1 MSKTIDEQLERL
13 ASAQERTAEAQERS
27 ATALEGILE
36 AVLNFKFEQVGNIA
50 VAGVNAAEADD
61 AGTDDEPATEETAVE
76 ETQAEVAEEAEA
88 EEQQP
93 EPEPEPDAQDE
104 PDDAAEAEAGDAPG
118 DEGDPLGDGDA
129 AVDEPELPAKLT
141 NDTLRGFARDLME
154 KEGKAAVFEV
164 LAEVGKGYKAVGE
177 VSKEDLKEAH
187 LKMAARLKG

>member
-27 ATALEGILE
+27 ATALEGIL
-36 AVLNFKFEQVGNIA
+36 KA
-50 VAGVNAAEADD
+50 VASATVSVRVTETNDD

-93 EPEPEPDAQDE
+93 EPEPEPDAEDA
-104 PDDAAEAEAGDAPG
+104 PDDTAEAEAGDAPG

-129 AVDEPELPAKLT
+129 TVDEPELPAKLT
-141 NDTLRGFARDLME
+141 NDTLRGFARDVME
-154 KEGKAAVFEV
+154 KDGKAAVFEV

-187 LKMAARLKG
+187 LKMMARLKG

>member
-27 ATALEGILE
+27 AAALEGILK
-36 AVLNFKFEQVGNIA
+36 AIA
-50 VAGVNAAEADD
+50 SVRVSASVTETYAN
-61 AGTDDEPATEETAVE
+61 AGTDDEPATEETAIEETPVE
-76 ETQAEVAEEAEA
+76 ETPVEEL
-88 EEQQP
+88 QS
-93 EPEPEPDAQDE
+93 EPEPDAGDE
-104 PDDAAEAEAGDAPG
+104 PDEAAEVEADGTGGD
-118 DEGDPLGDGDA
+118 DEEDPLGDGDA

-154 KEGKAAVFEV
+154 KDGKAAVFEV

-187 LKMAARLKG
+187 LKMIARLKG

>member
-27 ATALEGILE
+27 ATALEGILK
-36 AVLNFKFEQVGNIA
+36 AIA
-50 VAGVNAAEADD
+50 SATVSVRVTETYDD
-61 AGTDDEPATEETAVE
+61 AGTDDEPATEEAATIEEAQVE
-76 ETQAEVAEEAEA
+76 GVEEAEA

-93 EPEPEPDAQDE
+93 EPEPEPDAEDE
-104 PDDAAEAEAGDAPG
+104 PNDAAEAEAGDASG
-118 DEGDPLGDGDA
+118 DEGGPLGDGDA

-177 VSKEDLKEAH
+177 VSKEDLKDAH

>member
-27 ATALEGILE
+27 ATALEGILK
-36 AVLNFKFEQVGNIA
+36 AIA
-50 VAGVNAAEADD
+50 SATVSVRVTETNDD

-93 EPEPEPDAQDE
+93 EPEPDAQDE

-129 AVDEPELPAKLT
+129 TVDEPELPAKLT

-154 KEGKAAVFEV
+154 REGKAAVFEV

-187 LKMAARLKG
+187 LKMMARLKG

>member
-27 ATALEGILE
+27 ATALEGILK
-36 AVLNFKFEQVGNIA
+36 AIA
-50 VAGVNAAEADD
+50 SATVSVRVTETYDD

-76 ETQAEVAEEAEA
+76 ETQVEVAEEAEA
-88 EEQQP
+88 EEQQ
-93 EPEPEPDAQDE
+93 PEPEPDAQDE

-118 DEGDPLGDGDA
+118 DDGDPLGDGDA

-154 KEGKAAVFEV
+154 REGKAAVFEV

>member
-27 ATALEGILE
+27 ATALEGILK
-36 AVLNFKFEQVGNIA
+36 AIA
-50 VAGVNAAEADD
+50 SATVSVRVTETHDD

-76 ETQAEVAEEAEA
+76 ETQVEVAEEAEA
-88 EEQQP
+88 EEQQ
-93 EPEPEPDAQDE
+93 PEPEPDAQDE

-118 DEGDPLGDGDA
+118 DDGDPLGDGDA

>member
-27 ATALEGILE
+27 ATALEAILK
-36 AVLNFKFEQVGNIA
+36 AIA
-50 VAGVNAAEADD
+50 SATVSVRATETNDD
-61 AGTDDEPATEETAVE
+61 AGTDDELATEETAVE

-129 AVDEPELPAKLT
+129 TVDEPELPAKLT
-141 NDTLRGFARDLME
+141 NDTLRGFARDVME
-154 KEGKAAVFEV
+154 KDGKAAVFEV

-187 LKMAARLKG
+187 LKMMARLKG

>member
-1 MSKTIDEQLERL
+1 MTKTIDEQLERL
-13 ASAQERTAEAQERS
+13 ASAQERS
-27 ATALEGILE
+27 ATALEGILK
-36 AVLNFKFEQVGNIA
+36 AIA
-50 VAGVNAAEADD
+50 SATVTVRMPETHDD

-76 ETQAEVAEEAEA
+76 ETQVTEEAEA
-88 EEQQP
+88 EEQQS
-93 EPEPEPDAQDE
+93 EPEPDAQDE

-129 AVDEPELPAKLT
+129 AVDDYPLPTKLT

-187 LKMAARLKG
+187 LKMMARLKG

>member
-27 ATALEGILE
+27 ATALEGILK
-36 AVLNFKFEQVGNIA
+36 AIA
-50 VAGVNAAEADD
+50 SATVSVRVTETYDD

-76 ETQAEVAEEAEA
+76 ETQVEVAEEAEA

-93 EPEPEPDAQDE
+93 EPEPDAEDAQ
-104 PDDAAEAEAGDAPG
+104 DDAAEAGDADG
-118 DEGDPLGDGDA
+118 DDDGDPLGDGDA
-129 AVDEPELPAKLT
+129 AVDDYPLPAKLT
-141 NDTLRGFARDLME
+141 NDTLRGFARDVME
-154 KEGKAAVFEV
+154 KDGKAAVFEV

-187 LKMAARLKG
+187 LKMMARLKG

>member
-27 ATALEGILE
+27 ATALEGILK
-36 AVLNFKFEQVGNIA
+36 AIA
-50 VAGVNAAEADD
+50 SATVSVRVTETNDD

-76 ETQAEVAEEAEA
+76 ETQVEVAEEAEA

-93 EPEPEPDAQDE
+93 EPEPSAADE
-104 PDDAAEAEAGDAPG
+104 PDDAAEAEASDAPG
-118 DEGDPLGDGDA
+118 DDDGDPLGDGDA
-129 AVDEPELPAKLT
+129 AVDEPKLPAKLT

>member
-27 ATALEGILE
+27 AAALEGILK
-36 AVLNFKFEQVGNIA
+36 AIA
-50 VAGVNAAEADD
+50 SATVSVRVTETNDD
-61 AGTDDEPATEETAVE
+61 ARTDDEPATEETAVE
-76 ETQAEVAEEAEA
+76 EAQAEVVEEEGA
-88 EEQQP
+88 EEQQSD
-93 EPEPEPDAQDE
+93 PEPDAEGEQDSE
-104 PDDAAEAEAGDAPG
+104 AEAEAGDADG
-118 DEGDPLGDGDA
+118 DDDGDPLGDGDA
-129 AVDEPELPAKLT
+129 AVDEPKLPAKLT

-164 LAEVGKGYKAVGE
+164 LADVGKGYKAVGE

>member
-1 MSKTIDEQLERL
+1 MNKTIDEQLERL
-13 ASAQERTAEAQERS
+13 ASAQERS
-27 ATALEGILE
+27 AKALEGVLE

-50 VAGVNAAEADD
+50 VAGTSAAEANN

-76 ETQAEVAEEAEA
+76 ETQVEVAEEAEA
-88 EEQQP
+88 EEQQ
-93 EPEPEPDAQDE
+93 PEPEPDAQDE

-118 DEGDPLGDGDA
+118 DDGDPLGDGDA

-177 VSKEDLKEAH
+177 VSKEDLKDAH

>member
-1 MSKTIDEQLERL
+1 MNKTIDEQLERL

-27 ATALEGILE
+27 ATALEGILK
-36 AVLNFKFEQVGNIA
+36 AIA
-50 VAGVNAAEADD
+50 SATVSVRVTETNDD

-76 ETQAEVAEEAEA
+76 ETQVTEEAEA

-93 EPEPEPDAQDE
+93 EPEPEPDAEDE

-177 VSKEDLKEAH
+177 VSKEDLKDAH

>member
-27 ATALEGILE
+27 ATALEGILK
-36 AVLNFKFEQVGNIA
+36 AIA
-50 VAGVNAAEADD
+50 SATVSVRVTETNDD
-61 AGTDDEPATEETAVE
+61 ARTDDEPATEETAVE
-76 ETQAEVAEEAEA
+76 ETQAEVAEEEVEA

-93 EPEPEPDAQDE
+93 EPEPDAEDA
-104 PDDAAEAEAGDAPG
+104 PDDTAEAEAGDAPG

-129 AVDEPELPAKLT
+129 TVDEPELPAKLT
-141 NDTLRGFARDLME
+141 NDTLRGFARDVME
-154 KEGKAAVFEV
+154 KDGKAAVFEV

-187 LKMAARLKG
+187 LKMMARLKG

>member
-27 ATALEGILE
+27 ATALEGILK
-36 AVLNFKFEQVGNIA
+36 AIA
-50 VAGVNAAEADD
+50 SATVSVRVTETHDD

-76 ETQAEVAEEAEA
+76 ETQVEVAEEAEA

-93 EPEPEPDAQDE
+93 EPEPEPE
-104 PDDAAEAEAGDAPG
+104 PDAEDAPDDTAEAEAGDAPG

-129 AVDEPELPAKLT
+129 TVDEPELPAKLT
-141 NDTLRGFARDLME
+141 NDTLRGFARDVME
-154 KEGKAAVFEV
+154 KDGKAAVFEV

-187 LKMAARLKG
+187 LKMMARLKG

>member
-1 MSKTIDEQLERL
+1 MTKTIDEQLERL
-13 ASAQERTAEAQERS
+13 ASAQERS
-27 ATALEGILE
+27 ATALEGILK
-36 AVLNFKFEQVGNIA
+36 AIA
-50 VAGVNAAEADD
+50 SATVSVRVTETNDD
-61 AGTDDEPATEETAVE
+61 AGTDDEPATEEATVE
-76 ETQAEVAEEAEA
+76 ETQVTEEAEA

-93 EPEPEPDAQDE
+93 EPEPDAADE

-118 DEGDPLGDGDA
+118 YEGDPLGDGDA

>member
-1 MSKTIDEQLERL
+1 MTKTIDEQLERL
-13 ASAQERTAEAQERS
+13 ASAQERS
-27 ATALEGILE
+27 ADALESIYGALRALLKPNAE
-36 AVLNFKFEQVGNIA
+36 T
-50 VAGVNAAEADD
+50 VAAMAETNDD

-88 EEQQP
+88 EEQQS
-93 EPEPEPDAQDE
+93 EPEPDAQDE

>member
-27 ATALEGILE
+27 ATALEGILK
-36 AVLNFKFEQVGNIA
+36 AIA
-50 VAGVNAAEADD
+50 SATVSVRVTETNDD

-76 ETQAEVAEEAEA
+76 ETQVEVAEEAEA

-93 EPEPEPDAQDE
+93 EPEPEPDAPDE

-129 AVDEPELPAKLT
+129 TVDEPELPAKLT
-141 NDTLRGFARDLME
+141 NDTLRGFARDVME
-154 KEGKAAVFEV
+154 KDGKAAVFEV

-187 LKMAARLKG
+187 LKMMARLKG

>member
-27 ATALEGILE
+27 ATALDGILK
-36 AVLNFKFEQVGNIA
+36 AIA
-50 VAGVNAAEADD
+50 SATVSVRVTETNND

-76 ETQAEVAEEAEA
+76 ETQAEVAEEVEA

-177 VSKEDLKEAH
+177 VSKEDLKDAH

>member
-27 ATALEGILE
+27 ATALEGILK
-36 AVLNFKFEQVGNIA
+36 AIA
-50 VAGVNAAEADD
+50 SATVSVRVTETNDD
-61 AGTDDEPATEETAVE
+61 ARTDDEPATEETAVE
-76 ETQAEVAEEAEA
+76 EAQVEVAKEAEA

-93 EPEPEPDAQDE
+93 EPDAADE
-104 PDDAAEAEAGDAPG
+104 PDDAAEAEASDAPG
-118 DEGDPLGDGDA
+118 DDDDGDPLGDGDA

>member
-1 MSKTIDEQLERL
+1 MTKTIDEQLERL
-13 ASAQERTAEAQERS
+13 ASAQERTA
-27 ATALEGILE
+27 TTLEGILE
-36 AVLNFKFEQVGNIA
+36 AVVNFKFEQIGSIA
-50 VAGVNAAEADD
+50 IAGVQLPGSANAEADN
-61 AGTDDEPATEETAVE
+61 GLATEEATVE
-76 ETQAEVAEEAEA
+76 EAQVEIVEEAET

-93 EPEPEPDAQDE
+93 ESEPEPEPESDVEDE
-104 PDDAAEAEAGDAPG
+104 LSGEAEAEASDAPD

-129 AVDEPELPAKLT
+129 AVDEPVLPIKLT

-177 VSKEDLKEAH
+177 VPKDDLKEAH

>member
-27 ATALEGILE
+27 ATALEGILK
-36 AVLNFKFEQVGNIA
+36 AIA
-50 VAGVNAAEADD
+50 SATVSVRVTETNDD
-61 AGTDDEPATEETAVE
+61 ARTDDEPATEETAVE
-76 ETQAEVAEEAEA
+76 EAQVEVAEEAEA

-93 EPEPEPDAQDE
+93 EPEPDAADE
-104 PDDAAEAEAGDAPG
+104 PDDAAEAEASDAPG
-118 DEGDPLGDGDA
+118 DDDGDPLGDGDA

-164 LAEVGKGYKAVGE
+164 LADVGKGYKAVGE

>member
-1 MSKTIDEQLERL
+1 MNKTIDEQLERL

-27 ATALEGILE
+27 ATALEGILK
-36 AVLNFKFEQVGNIA
+36 AIA
-50 VAGVNAAEADD
+50 SATVSVRVTETNDD
-61 AGTDDEPATEETAVE
+61 AGTDDEPATEEATVE
-76 ETQAEVAEEAEA
+76 ETQVTEEAEA

-93 EPEPEPDAQDE
+93 EPEPDAADE

-177 VSKEDLKEAH
+177 VSKEDLKDAH

>member
-27 ATALEGILE
+27 ATALEGILK
-36 AVLNFKFEQVGNIA
+36 AIA
-50 VAGVNAAEADD
+50 SATVSVRVTETHDD

-76 ETQAEVAEEAEA
+76 ETQVEVAEEAEA

-93 EPEPEPDAQDE
+93 EPEPEPDAEDA
-104 PDDAAEAEAGDAPG
+104 PDDTAEAEAGDAPG

-129 AVDEPELPAKLT
+129 TVDEPELPAKLT

-187 LKMAARLKG
+187 LKMMARLKG